1 MGHKRQGFTLIELLI
16 VIVVIGIL
24 GGMFMIAGGQAQSA
38 AKATKIVS
46 GLSNVKTAVLT
57 WYGENTDKIKNDGTI
72 NAAESAPSAYF
83 TAEKLSKYLNAG
95 KDFTIGALGG
105 NYQVIKDTA
114 GDNKP
119 AWYACYHL
127 ESKPDK
133 KDVIARLYDKALAQ
147 RGHLLQKSESGWE
160 DFSNNPEADKIY
172 MEILIFNY

>member
-24 GGMFMIAGGQAQSA
+24 GGMFMIAGGQAQLA

-105 NYQVIKDTA
+105 NYQVIKDTTS
-114 GDNKP
+114 DNKQV
-119 AWYACYHL
+119 WYACYHL
-127 ESKPDK
+127 EDKPDRNDIK
-133 KDVIARLYDKALAQ
+133 ARLYDKALAQ
-147 RGHLLQKSESGWE
+147 PGHLLQKDGSKWKDYLDS
-160 DFSNNPEADKIY
+160 DDVC